1 MKRQGSSIIF
11 INDNNEILLFL
22 RDDKPSI
29 PFPNMW
35 DLPGGHVEEN
45 ETPEES
51 IVREMKEELELDIKE
66 CQLFSV
72 SEFPDRIEYTFWEKA
87 NLDID
92 RIRLHEGQYLR
103 WFNENEIENTELA
116 MGFNQI
122 LRDFFTKDPFSDS
135 PSSW

>member
-22 RDDKPSI
+22 RDEKPSI

-45 ETPEES
+45 ETPKQC
-51 IVREMKEELELDIKE
+51 IVREMKEEMELDIKE
-66 CQLFSV
+66 CELFSV
-72 SEFPDRIEYTFWEKA
+72 NELPDRIEYTFWKKT

-92 RIRLHEGQYLR
+92 RIRLHEGQYLK
-103 WFNENEIENTELA
+103 WFTEKEIENTELA

-122 LRDFFTKDPFSDS
+122 LQDFFTKAPFSDS
-135 PSSW
+135 PSF